1 MQVSELL
8 RQRVTMNIKKWVE
21 KVSTFKIVF
30 TLSSSGYCAIHW
42 LATHNLSI
50 YVFSAALLFGAAVAT
65 AVAWLWKFVQA
76 SRARWGG

>member
-8 RQRVTMNIKKWVE
+8 KQRVTTNVKKWVE
-21 KVSTFKIVF
+21 KVSAFKIAF

-50 YVFSAALLFGAAVAT
+50 YVLSTALLFGAAMAT

-76 SRARWGG
+76 GRARWGE